1 MNTNNLTPKLRFPE
15 FKDCGE
21 WEEKKLEEIIGIVIA
36 PKKLSQSMFNK
47 TGKYPIIDQSQNKIC
62 GWTDDDNSIINEKFP
77 LIIFGDHTCILKI
90 VNRPFAQGS
99 DGIKILKVKKNENI
113 NPKFLFQYLQFNH
126 IPQIGYQRHFSIL
139 KEIEVYFPNEKGQI
153 EQQKIADCLTS
164 IDEVIAAHTRKLE
177 LLKAQKKGLMQ
188 KLFPAKGKSLP
199 ELRFPEFKDC
209 GEWETKKMEEFFLI
223 RNGYTPSKTNK
234 DYWTDGTIPWF
245 RMEDIRENGGI
256 LSDSIQHITEKAIK
270 GGRLFPAYSI
280 IVATTAT
287 IGVHALL
294 IVDSLANQQFT
305 FLTKRKSFDKKINMI
320 YFYYYMFLV
329 DEWCKKNCNTGGL
342 AAVDMIGFKKQLIP
356 MPLFSEQ
363 QKIAD
368 CLTSLDD
375 LITATGEKL
384 EALQIHKKGLMQQ
397 LFPKM

>member
-164 IDEVIAAHTRKLE
+164 IDEVINATNDKLDA
-177 LLKAQKKGLMQ
+177 LKKHKQGLMQ
-188 KLFPAKGKSLP
+188 NLFPQEGEKMPKF
-199 ELRFPEFKDC
+199 RFKEFEKD
-209 GEWETKKMEEFFLI
+209 GEWEEMRLGDIFREGKLGGNYEANETSEGIPLIKMGNIDRGEINIDKIQYLQKNI
-223 RNGYTPSKTNK
+223 SYNN
-234 DYWTDGTIPWF
+234 
-245 RMEDIRENGGI
+245 EDILKEGDLLFNTRNTSDLVGKVAIWRSECIHPANRI
-256 LSDSIQHITEKAIK
+256 LTFTQ
-270 GGRLFPAYSI
+270 
-280 IVATTAT
+280 T
-287 IGVHALL
+287 IRV
-294 IVDSLANQQFT
+294 
-305 FLTKRKSFDKKINMI
+305 
-320 YFYYYMFLV
+320 
-329 DEWCKKNCNTGGL
+329 
-342 AAVDMIGFKKQLIP
+342 
-356 MPLFSEQ
+356 
-363 QKIAD
+363 
-368 CLTSLDD
+368 
-375 LITATGEKL
+375 
-384 EALQIHKKGLMQQ
+384 
-397 LFPKM
+397 